1 MSGWSLPR
9 KPDLVLNVQ
18 AEPYRVPANGVVQY
32 QYFTVDPGF
41 KEGKWITESQIIPGS
56 APVVHHVL
64 CFVRPPNH
72 QRSINEENGLG
83 YLAAYVPGYR
93 VTPFPKGMAK
103 YVPAGSKLV
112 FQMHYTAVG
121 KEQKDLSKIGFL
133 FAKPEE
139 LTHMVTTVS
148 AANLGINIPPYAED
162 YKRQATMLPYK
173 NDLQLLSFSP
183 HLHLRGKAF
192 SYEAIY
198 PDGKREMLLNIPHY
212 DFNWQTCYELA
223 EPKTLPAGTR
233 IHCEARWD
241 NSENNLANPNPAIT
255 VNWGDQTFDEMMIGF
270 FDVAVPIDR
279 QKLLAQGILPKLE
292 SAATLEDRARELVI
306 EFDGNGDGK
315 LTKDELPK
323 RFQGMFTLL
332 NRNHDGYL
340 DATEVQKFVKAIAER
355 RAGIVGGQRKP
366 GGDDRNKPAARIKTP
381 AGDHQ
386 AG

>member
-1 MSGWSLPR
+1 MPPWHADPKYGHFLNDISLSDADKEMIYKWVAAGAPEGSPADLPPPREFVSGWSLPR

-18 AEPYRVPANGVVQY
+18 AEPYRVPAKGVVQY

-72 QRSINEENGLG
+72 QRSIDEENGLG

-93 VTPFPKGMAK
+93 ITPFPKGMAK

-162 YKRQATMLPYK
+162 YKRAGDDDAVQAR
-173 NDLQLLSFSP
+173 S
-183 HLHLRGKAF
+183 
-192 SYEAIY
+192 
-198 PDGKREMLLNIPHY
+198 
-212 DFNWQTCYELA
+212 
-223 EPKTLPAGTR
+223 
-233 IHCEARWD
+233 D
-241 NSENNLANPNPAIT
+241 NSSRSRRT
-255 VNWGDQTFDEMMIGF
+255 CT
-270 FDVAVPIDR
+270 
-279 QKLLAQGILPKLE
+279 
-292 SAATLEDRARELVI
+292 SAAKRSLTRRSIPTASGKCCSTSPTTTSIGKPVTNWPSPRRCRRARVFI
-306 EFDGNGDGK
+306 ARPVGTIRRTTWPIPTRRSRSTGAIRRS
-315 LTKDELPK
+315 TK
-323 RFQGMFTLL
+323 
-332 NRNHDGYL
+332 
-340 DATEVQKFVKAIAER
+340 
-355 RAGIVGGQRKP
+355 
-366 GGDDRNKPAARIKTP
+366 
-381 AGDHQ
+381 
-386 AG
+386 